1 MNKNSRLVKSC
12 RLYHTFRFLGL
23 FFFLI
28 MLSIFLADTSDAAFG
43 TTTVDGAGAA
53 DMGQYSSIA
62 VGTSGAAYISYYD
75 NTAGNKALMYATNV
89 SGSWGT
95 TTVDTTSSADVGLW
109 TSIAVGT
116 SGAAYISYY
125 SDSTHDALMYAT
137 NVTDSWGR
145 PRWIIRALLLR
156 DSIPP

>member
-1 MNKNSRLVKSC
+1 
-12 RLYHTFRFLGL
+12 
-23 FFFLI
+23 

-53 DMGQYSSIA
+53 DMGQYSSMA
-62 VGTSGAAYISYYD
+62 VGTSGAADISVIMIIP
-75 NTAGNKALMYATNV
+75 GNKALMGATNV

-95 TTVDTTSSADVGLW
+95 TTVDTTGSADVGLW

-116 SGAAYISYY
+116 SGQHTSVIILIVLTTPSCMPRTSPARG
-125 SDSTHDALMYAT
+125 
-137 NVTDSWGR
+137 GR
-145 PRWIIRALLLR
+145 PQWIIRALLLR